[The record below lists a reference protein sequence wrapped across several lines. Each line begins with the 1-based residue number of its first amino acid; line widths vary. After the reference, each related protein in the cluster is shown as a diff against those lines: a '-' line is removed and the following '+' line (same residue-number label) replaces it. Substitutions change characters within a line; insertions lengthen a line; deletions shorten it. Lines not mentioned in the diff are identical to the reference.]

1 MIVIFVL
8 QIRPPRQSIFLDV
21 VDVAVIIVV
30 VGTEG
35 GLRLDEVLVR
45 LCVMV
50 RGLTLRVWVGMAMWT
65 PDSN

>member
-8 QIRPPRQSIFLDV
+8 QIRPPRQSIFLNV

-35 GLRLDEVLVR
+35 SLRLDEVLVR